1 MPGTS
6 GAARP
11 EQEEGIQVAEGTEE
25 IVGHAAD
32 AGCDCGCGCSAVA
45 AEEVL
50 EEEGAEPQAEAC
62 DCGCDCCAA
71 A

>member
-1 MPGTS
+1 M
-6 GAARP
+6 
-11 EQEEGIQVAEGTEE
+11 AEATEE

-32 AGCDCGCGCSAVA
+32 AGCNCGCGCSAVA

-50 EEEGAEPQAEAC
+50 EKGAEPQAEAC
-62 DCGCDCCAA
+62 SCGCDSCAA